1 MLIKKSTFPL
11 TITAHDPDYILVC
24 NVLNK
29 EILVFLNV
37 YFEDI

>member
-11 TITAHDPDYILVC
+11 TITARGHYILVC